1 MKEFLFIDFH
11 LKVAYVVLQCRIAP
25 VHVNTHLDLMH
36 FLYPKLYSW
45 RGALFHSINILALS
59 FMKWSWYAQEYLRPT
74 SANLKFSGQQSWG
87 WGINIPNNTSY
98 LTNIVANKVV
108 QSSCAM
114 KFLCSLPHLSVP
126 AFNLFIALTHL
137 ETLICLHLF
146 ISYSCA
152 KNE

>member
-59 FMKWSWYAQEYLRPT
+59 FLYEME
-74 SANLKFSGQQSWG
+74 
-87 WGINIPNNTSY
+87 
-98 LTNIVANKVV
+98 
-108 QSSCAM
+108 
-114 KFLCSLPHLSVP
+114 
-126 AFNLFIALTHL
+126 
-137 ETLICLHLF
+137 LICTG
-146 ISYSCA
+146 ISETYLCKFEIQWPAVLRMRNQHSKQHFLSYKYCCKQSCSV
-152 KNE
+152 KLCNEIPLLSPSSISACI